1 MAQGNIALRV
11 FLSLA
16 GLFILLVGIFHAFSG
31 VRGDWIIGLVP
42 PETIDAALDS
52 QNRFYGATFL
62 LHGVLLIYCARD
74 FNRFADILKIVFAV
88 MFFAGCVRGLAVLA
102 SGWPTLQVSTLWIA
116 EILLPPIAWLWLNNT
131 LDRAVMP
138 KQG

>member
-1 MAQGNIALRV
+1 MATGNSALRA

-16 GLFILLVGIFHAFSG
+16 GLFILFVGFFHAFVG

-42 PETIDAALDS
+42 PDTIDASLDS
-52 QNRFYGATFL
+52 QNRFYGAAFL

-74 FNRFADILKIVFAV
+74 VIRFENILRILFAV

-102 SGWPTLQVSTLWIA
+102 NGWPTLMVSALGLS
-116 EILLPPIAWLWLNNT
+116 EILLPPIAWFWLNNT

-138 KQG
+138 KSG

>member
-1 MAQGNIALRV
+1 MATGNSALRV

-16 GLFILLVGIFHAFSG
+16 GFFIVFVGFFHAFVG

-42 PETIDAALDS
+42 PDTVEPSLDS
-52 QNRFYGATFL
+52 QNRFYGTAFL

-74 FNRFADILKIVFAV
+74 LIRFADILRIVFVV

-102 SGWPTLQVSTLWIA
+102 NGWPTLMVSALGMS
-116 EILLPPIAWLWLNNT
+116 EVLLPPIAWFWLTNA
-131 LDRAVMP
+131 LDRVGVS
-138 KQG
+138 K